1 MCRPVPVPLQPHFFP
16 VWLRIRAREPVEDD
30 QFATESISREQPWR
44 RQSCRRGA
52 EKSRDYSVVF
62 RCPQGATSYYHRDI
76 LPEMSLLCMFPG
88 TSSALPAFVDADT
101 IRRTD
106 CRTAPFTPRHPAN
119 PPSLMSCR
127 FLVLSMFTGR
137 IPIHRDALVSHRH
150 GRTVRRSFP
159 FWFILG
165 PHTQSGSTVVGRAH
179 SAACRVVSRL
189 VFLFSVSV

>member
-1 MCRPVPVPLQPHFFP
+1 
-16 VWLRIRAREPVEDD
+16 
-30 QFATESISREQPWR
+30 
-44 RQSCRRGA
+44 
-52 EKSRDYSVVF
+52 
-62 RCPQGATSYYHRDI
+62 
-76 LPEMSLLCMFPG
+76 MSLLCMLSG
-88 TSSALPAFVDADT
+88 MSSALPAFVDADM

-127 FLVLSMFTGR
+127 FLVPSLFTGR

-179 SAACRVVSRL
+179 SAACRVVSCL
-189 VFLFSVSV
+189 VSSSSSQSLFKYRPLSQPLNLSPTPTLYPDPKLHVCLWPS